1 MSAAPTAAPLP
12 ERWFRATPD
21 SARLPRPRLLARSL
35 IHLRELDEQI
45 GFYEELTGT
54 PADLRMPI
62 PDFGGLELAAVGNM
76 LLIASIRPFTDI
88 QRRTTH
94 SVIVPSLSGQLDR
107 LHDIGGTVLE
117 PPETILPGSRA
128 RVRYADGT
136 IAELVEHRP
145 RPGER
150 PRPGR
155 HTAHHDG
162 APRLLVRRAVSASA
176 FPAAVAQ
183 YESILGTGCDT
194 RLQLNGISPIR
205 LATVGDLLI
214 VGTDGPEYTVSADI
228 DLALV
233 MTGPLD
239 SAYVESA
246 PAAERPAGAASARH
260 HVVRLRGGTLAEVWD
275 TSVGLHRAAVPAGR
289 GVRVAEAGT
298 P

>member
-1 MSAAPTAAPLP
+1 MPAAPTAPLS
-12 ERWFRATPD
+12 ERWFRETPD
-21 SARLPRPRLLARSL
+21 SARLPRPRLLTRSL

-45 GFYEELTGT
+45 RLYEELTGT

-62 PDFGGLELAAVGNM
+62 PDFGGLELAAVGSM

-94 SVIVPSLSGQLDR
+94 SLIVPSLKTQLDR
-107 LHDIGGTVLE
+107 LRDTAATVLE

-145 RPGER
+145 QPGER
-150 PRPGR
+150 PRPR
-155 HTAHHDG
+155 RQAAPPDG
-162 APRLLVRRAVSASA
+162 APRLLVRRAVSARA

-194 RLQLNGISPIR
+194 HLRLHGVPPIQ
-205 LATVGDLLI
+205 LATVGNLLI
-214 VGTDGPEYTVSADI
+214 VGTDGPEYTRSADVG
-228 DLALV
+228 LALV
-233 MTGPLD
+233 TTGPLD
-239 SAYVESA
+239 STHLRSE
-246 PAAERPAGAASARH
+246 PAAQRRAGPARDRH
-260 HVVRLRGGTLAEVWD
+260 HLVELRGGTLAEVWD
-275 TSVGLHRAAVPAGR
+275 TSVGLHHPAAPVER
-289 GVRVAEAGT
+289 GPRTAEAGT